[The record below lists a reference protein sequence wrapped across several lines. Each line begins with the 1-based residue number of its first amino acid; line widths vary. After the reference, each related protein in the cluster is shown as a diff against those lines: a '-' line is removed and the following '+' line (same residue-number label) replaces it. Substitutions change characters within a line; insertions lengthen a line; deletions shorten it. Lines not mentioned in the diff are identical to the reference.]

1 MGRLGD
7 EKDFSVVEGWI
18 LQLGREQDEDESP
31 FDELIEITSTSK
43 FLST

>member
-18 LQLGREQDEDESP
+18 LQLGREQDEDEKR
-31 FDELIEITSTSK
+31 FDELIEITSTSNIN
-43 FLST
+43 S